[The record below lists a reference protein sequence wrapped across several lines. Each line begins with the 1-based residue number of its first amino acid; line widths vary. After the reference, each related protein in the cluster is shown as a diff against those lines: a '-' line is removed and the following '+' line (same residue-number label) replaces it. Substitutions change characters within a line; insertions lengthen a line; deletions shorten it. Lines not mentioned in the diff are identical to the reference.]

1 MLKQVSQTN
10 LLVVLVEV
18 VCNYPLKVGN
28 DSIGGAQDRNCAAM
42 GKYHQSG
49 VTKGERTYG
58 GERKVESAVKTR
70 TKGGGDMRLPDQVQQ
85 RYTHTSAR
93 AQWRSLGTV

>member
-1 MLKQVSQTN
+1 M
-10 LLVVLVEV
+10 

-28 DSIGGAQDRNCAAM
+28 DSIDGAQDRNRAAM

-49 VTKGERTYG
+49 VTQGERTHG

-70 TKGGGDMRLPDQVQQ
+70 ISAKLAGGKGGGGMRLPDQVHQ

-93 AQWRSLGTV
+93 AQWRGLGTV